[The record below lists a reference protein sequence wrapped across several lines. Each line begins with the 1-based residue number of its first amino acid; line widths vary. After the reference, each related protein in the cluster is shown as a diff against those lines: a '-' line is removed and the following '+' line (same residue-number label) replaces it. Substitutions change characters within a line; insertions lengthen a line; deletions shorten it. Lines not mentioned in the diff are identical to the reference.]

1 MLPDSLA
8 RTLHDVSFPDSGGGF
23 GYYPMGSLHNRFVI
37 WRSHGDSIELQE
49 VSVDDSLTNN
59 TATISFSGSAVCS
72 IFSGQHLSHFYQI
85 KGLQPHL
92 IRTAVAGVHQ
102 ETGDGIFVYGLST
115 GNLLVACVPLG
126 ANEITESF
134 EVHQT
139 TMMQKLWNGIVPFG
153 GKSEQ
158 DSVSSSSDM
167 AFVSLNQDNQLL
179 LSVCRDHFLRLWDL
193 KHRNCVIATNLLDY
207 LPDRGRYDQ
216 KQTNPQTQ
224 YASGINHRISRNP
237 LTSEND
243 SSQIWLI
250 YVFLS
255 PTPSLSSE
263 QDGFDTATSS
273 YWYWVELN
281 LDHIRQRDRCGLR
294 VISVTPVTRPGNCMH
309 STESIW
315 QDTGV
320 LDFVPVRVLNP
331 VKMDH
336 MEDEDEIINES
347 SENAQMQGEFNQ
359 EEDSVIRGVWWI
371 AHQTD
376 SRNESLES
384 KYQVRWSA
392 APGCRSNRFLTRE
405 HSMAAAPGWRPY
417 EPMLNWR
424 RSPPL
429 FQEDLYSTQITST
442 LQLSETIEIFLDF
455 MFEPGR
461 LSWFAI
467 ANALKASYQK
477 DPADFMTMLK
487 TFYTTVV
494 DYHEHALQPVGLF
507 QIPYDPTLLPTVDGT
522 KERLPFAPGLVIVRR
537 WGFSLLRPLIS
548 LERSLWSPLLNW
560 SSKTESNAL
569 TGTCVQSIV
578 RNALYALRTPTF
590 GVNFLAQAL
599 TESIETR
606 LHFAFSVLILLTRAQ
621 MSPIIPDCTLEN
633 CADATILGSDLITR
647 LDQLIRSLRVIRW
660 LGRTRM
666 PALPDSRR
674 LSEVRE
680 HVNMLGFVREPDGDR
695 ECELAQLDAS
705 IATQFPGSTIL
716 EQILSF
722 RSPDVPAFQGF
733 STTDQNAK
741 HRKPLAQPW
750 SLRCGILL
758 PSLSTELNPS
768 TNFGR
773 GLEPVFRHLIL
784 GGRALALLHLNRL
797 LAPSKK
803 NKTSLDHALDGFEM
817 TVIDSVNE
825 DSENWYWNGDY
836 SLINLCVGLAHIWLG
851 RPDLAKEDFID
862 ASVWLSRY
870 VETSTDELEN
880 KSGSLVSFYR
890 STTSM
895 PTLND
900 LLLCSLFAKSFAPDK
915 LFCSVETGF
924 SPVEAQIRFI
934 MKVLPVLETQDCA
947 TQVIDLVEFALNR
960 LATTR
965 ISSVENESEHV
976 DDTSTVT
983 PWSRRITAV
992 LTALHAFPECSN
1004 EGFLFAPDEVDKTT
1018 ITGQLYARLADLEA
1032 ALWTRMFK
1040 HQLALGDYTRAFM
1053 LIRSNP
1059 DSVRRRDCLRQFIVT
1074 LCDRGEAAMLVSFH
1088 YGAAEDEFL
1097 RILEARARATDV
1109 LPSTVPQDVSL
1120 KNQPS
1125 PNSYYEVLYAFHIR
1139 RANFRAAAMTMFEY
1153 AYRLAEETT
1162 CVVSAGGFRAGGALL
1177 LYGLQRQAAGL
1188 LAAINALYVVPTEH
1202 QWLVRPGM
1210 EGSDIRTEEL
1220 LLPDEWAFADID
1232 DVVELSSGSTASNT
1246 VAEFCRQ
1253 ADQNREEN
1261 GASAHSPCAE
1271 PTNENGFD
1279 EEADYGLE
1287 KYPTTLR
1294 GNRWTRF
1301 SQDKH
1306 ILQLRDLLNLY
1317 ILTRARLR
1325 LAHTNWE
1332 QGILRAGPSD
1342 PSETVETLLTVA
1354 LYDEAVHVAETF
1366 RLDFRPIIVAVTLRC
1381 ATLAQCA
1388 QGYAR
1393 SSLGK
1398 FPAIPGL
1405 SNLPSALE
1413 YECDLVSH
1421 ALNTLITVSV
1431 RKSVDSNLLASITSG

>member
-1 MLPDSLA
+1 
-8 RTLHDVSFPDSGGGF
+8 
-23 GYYPMGSLHNRFVI
+23 
-37 WRSHGDSIELQE
+37 
-49 VSVDDSLTNN
+49 
-59 TATISFSGSAVCS
+59 
-72 IFSGQHLSHFYQI
+72 
-85 KGLQPHL
+85 
-92 IRTAVAGVHQ
+92 
-102 ETGDGIFVYGLST
+102 
-115 GNLLVACVPLG
+115 
-126 ANEITESF
+126 
-134 EVHQT
+134 
-139 TMMQKLWNGIVPFG
+139 
-153 GKSEQ
+153 
-158 DSVSSSSDM
+158 
-167 AFVSLNQDNQLL
+167 
-179 LSVCRDHFLRLWDL
+179 
-193 KHRNCVIATNLLDY
+193 
-207 LPDRGRYDQ
+207 
-216 KQTNPQTQ
+216 
-224 YASGINHRISRNP
+224 
-237 LTSEND
+237 
-243 SSQIWLI
+243 
-250 YVFLS
+250 
-255 PTPSLSSE
+255 
-263 QDGFDTATSS
+263 
-273 YWYWVELN
+273 
-281 LDHIRQRDRCGLR
+281 
-294 VISVTPVTRPGNCMH
+294 
-309 STESIW
+309 
-315 QDTGV
+315 
-320 LDFVPVRVLNP
+320 
-331 VKMDH
+331 
-336 MEDEDEIINES
+336 
-347 SENAQMQGEFNQ
+347 
-359 EEDSVIRGVWWI
+359 
-371 AHQTD
+371 
-376 SRNESLES
+376 
-384 KYQVRWSA
+384 
-392 APGCRSNRFLTRE
+392 
-405 HSMAAAPGWRPY
+405 
-417 EPMLNWR
+417 
-424 RSPPL
+424 
-429 FQEDLYSTQITST
+429 
-442 LQLSETIEIFLDF
+442 
-455 MFEPGR
+455 
-461 LSWFAI
+461 
-467 ANALKASYQK
+467 
-477 DPADFMTMLK
+477 
-487 TFYTTVV
+487 
-494 DYHEHALQPVGLF
+494 
-507 QIPYDPTLLPTVDGT
+507 
-522 KERLPFAPGLVIVRR
+522 
-537 WGFSLLRPLIS
+537 
-548 LERSLWSPLLNW
+548 
-560 SSKTESNAL
+560 
-569 TGTCVQSIV
+569 
-578 RNALYALRTPTF
+578 
-590 GVNFLAQAL
+590 
-599 TESIETR
+599 
-606 LHFAFSVLILLTRAQ
+606 
-621 MSPIIPDCTLEN
+621 
-633 CADATILGSDLITR
+633 
-647 LDQLIRSLRVIRW
+647 
-660 LGRTRM
+660 
-666 PALPDSRR
+666 
-674 LSEVRE
+674 
-680 HVNMLGFVREPDGDR
+680 MLGFVREPDGDR
-695 ECELAQLDAS
+695 ECELAQLDAF

-722 RSPDVPAFQGF
+722 RSSDVPAFQGF

-797 LAPSKK
+797 LAPSK
-803 NKTSLDHALDGFEM
+803 NKTSLDHALDEFEM
-817 TVIDSVNE
+817 PVIDSVNE
-825 DSENWYWNGDY
+825 DSENWYWSGDY
-836 SLINLCVGLAHIWLG
+836 SLMNLCVGLAHLWLG

-862 ASVWLSRY
+862 ASVWLNRY

-880 KSGSLVSFYR
+880 RSGSLVSFYR

-915 LFCSVETGF
+915 LFCSVENGF

-965 ISSVENESEHV
+965 ISSVEDESEHV

-1109 LPSTVPQDVSL
+1109 LPSVVPQDVSL

-1162 CVVSAGGFRAGGALL
+1162 CVISAGGFRAGGALL

-1210 EGSDIRTEEL
+1210 ESSDIRTEEL

-1294 GNRWTRF
+1294 GSRWTRF

-1381 ATLAQCA
+1381 ATLAQYA

-1398 FPAIPGL
+1398 LPALPGL

-1413 YECDLVSH
+1413 YEYDLVSH
-1421 ALNTLITVSV
+1421 ALDTLITVSV
-1431 RKSVDSNLLASITSG
+1431 RKSVDSNLLASITSGSTSNALDRLYWCLLEVMLTRLDPPCPPSSPSPPHTHIALQPGLLHLIACEQLLRSDPGRLYIPTWLVTRLQTANLRTSRPVQLLRLYWRFDRVEEAYTLAVNMLNAATGYKTADPVTFGLQVSLPEFARSNKEKAQKPIWLPHNLIVRLLDALKLLSVEYPACKIMESNLRDSLTNYLAKLETCCSQH